1 MLRNTLLGLSKARII
16 NLTRASA
23 DAGINLYRITAHNN
37 LFLRLILV
45 VALLSFAAACG
56 AGSEIVKV
64 STEADALEIIDVL
77 SKYNIESS
85 KEEVGSDEQ
94 KEWMVKVSGDV
105 DTTLVTQILIDHS
118 LPRPKEA
125 SEETGSIFV
134 PTEQER
140 KQKELRLKK
149 RDVERQLRQLPGVTS
164 ADVTIVPSEDP
175 YFKVEPVPAK
185 ANVVLRYKEIKP
197 EEGHVKSMVSSS
209 VERLSADA
217 VNVMLVSVP
226 PRAVPSKAGGKR
238 SGILLAVGI
247 GLVVLIPFLLIV
259 MILQNRRK
267 QISLPQTNTNAEI
280 IDDKDG
286 ANLLSSETAQAGK
299 QLRTKTP
306 ILLKEGLDESA
317 AKQDVSDQAKSAS

>member
-1 MLRNTLLGLSKARII
+1 MLRNTLSGLS
-16 NLTRASA
+16 NSW
-23 DAGINLYRITAHNN
+23 
-37 LFLRLILV
+37 RLILV

-56 AGSEIVKV
+56 SGSEIVKV

-77 SKYNIESS
+77 SKYNIDSS

-94 KEWMVKVSGDV
+94 KAWVVKVTSDV

-118 LPRPKEA
+118 LPRPKE
-125 SEETGSIFV
+125 SVEETSSIFV

-175 YFKVEPVPAK
+175 YFKVEPIPAK

-197 EEGHVKSMVSSS
+197 TEEHVKSMVSSS
-209 VERLSADA
+209 VERLSAAD
-217 VNVMLVSVP
+217 VNVMLVAVP
-226 PRAVPSKAGGKR
+226 QRGISPSKAASGKR
-238 SGILLAVGI
+238 NSVFLAIGI
-247 GLVVLIPFLLIV
+247 GLVVLIPFLLTV
-259 MILQNRRK
+259 LILQKRRK
-267 QISLPQTNTNAEI
+267 QAYAGHLNPDTEI

-286 ANLLSSETAQAGK
+286 ANLLPAETGK
-299 QLRTKTP
+299 RIRAKSP
-306 ILLKEGLDESA
+306 ILLKEGLEENVT
-317 AKQDVSDQAKSAS
+317 KQSVSDQTKSAS